1 MKNTI
6 LTELEKNA
14 IDTIVIFNEKFSK
27 YEYYLI
33 KDLFNNCL
41 DSRNESVLK
50 IILLDILKIQ
60 ILNNKFDEL
69 EIENNSLIIRFD
81 KISYCN
87 YIIKNI
93 SQNKYNKHIL
103 CNYNQLTECLN
114 EYIHKKDY
122 KNLILMLF
130 NREEYDKTIRN
141 REIVNE
147 LSIINKYQDSEYN
160 RLIEAEME
168 KKRRKE
174 AKEANKYMNC
184 KPLF

>member
-1 MKNTI
+1 MKNII
-6 LTELEKNA
+6 LTELENNA

-33 KDLFNNCL
+33 KDLFNDCL
-41 DSRNESVLK
+41 DSRIESYLK

-60 ILNNKFDEL
+60 ILNNKLDEL
-69 EIENNSLIIRFD
+69 ENENNSLIIRFD
-81 KISYCN
+81 KILYCN

-93 SQNKYNKHIL
+93 SQNKYNNHIL
-103 CNYNQLTECLN
+103 CNYNHLAECLKDYN
-114 EYIHKKDY
+114 HQKDY

-130 NREEYDKTIRN
+130 NREEYDRTIN
-141 REIVNE
+141 NIEIVNE

-160 RLIEAEME
+160 QLIEAEMK
-168 KKRRKE
+168 KKRKKE
-174 AKEANKYMNC
+174 AKEAYKYKNC